1 MWNQCNIGRS
11 FDRIVYFLCVYP
23 SKAFLE
29 HCITK
34 EIFASEDLYVDICCV
49 YLYIHIYFLSFT
61 EEEVVSKKKKNKNI
75 SSILINW
82 FFPPLT
88 FSSFIML
95 HMYVVLSSQIMT
107 CDCVYNFTL
116 NCFDIHVHYMY
127 FITMLCLTCII

>member
-1 MWNQCNIGRS
+1 MQYRKVFRS
-11 FDRIVYFLCVYP
+11 YRVFPLRLSFK
-23 SKAFLE
+23 S
-29 HCITK
+29 
-34 EIFASEDLYVDICCV
+34 IFRALHNKGDICQRRSLCG
-49 YLYIHIYFLSFT
+49 YLLCLFVHTYMFFVFYRRGSCF
-61 EEEVVSKKKKNKNI
+61 EKKKKNKNI